1 MENLIELST
10 TAIAKFSEAKSQ
22 IEKLATQCNNVVITN
37 IENLETAKHLA
48 KTAKAIEN
56 LIEEKRKEITA
67 PILNE
72 KKKIDDFA
80 KTLTSKLNDA
90 LKNIRGQILSF
101 EKRLEEERIAEQR
114 RIEAEKRELEERL
127 KKAALEDTGSAEV
140 LEKESL
146 KLIEMNEQSAK
157 LSNQTSNS
165 VRKVWKYSISDMTLI
180 PRDYLTVDEKKVKD
194 AISSGIREIPGIL
207 IFQEDQLVLR

>member
-165 VRKVWKYSISDMTLI
+165 VRRVWKYSISDMTLI